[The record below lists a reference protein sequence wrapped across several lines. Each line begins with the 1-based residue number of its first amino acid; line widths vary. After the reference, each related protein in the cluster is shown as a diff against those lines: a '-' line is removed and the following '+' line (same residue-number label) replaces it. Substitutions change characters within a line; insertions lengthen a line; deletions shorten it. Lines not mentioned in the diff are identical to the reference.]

1 MNLDIGT
8 IIFSES
14 FFSLNVINAAGKQK
28 EMYNTHHT

>member
-8 IIFSES
+8 IISNES
-14 FFSLNVINAAGKQK
+14 FFSSNKMNTVDKKK

>member
-8 IIFSES
+8 IISNES
-14 FFSLNVINAAGKQK
+14 FFSSNIINTVDKQK